1 MALDFSNRN
10 PQDPNGIYSI
20 DTSGAQPAWVNDDWT
35 VGPISDQAEARK
47 AGATNQVR
55 VVVAITNDGKKYNV
69 VLGADGKPMSQI
81 GDVIGQDD
89 DVSRRW
95 QQNGPK
101 AQPPGASP
109 TQNRN
114 GRIYGYNPQTGQY
127 DIDQGPA
134 PQTGTRPPIPAGG
147 SSVTEGTPIEFG
159 PDGKP
164 TKWDNQRPRQVI
176 RDANGNVVWSEELT
190 GADLTAWRN
199 QQQASQPQTK
209 REPDKEHPGLTIVTT
224 VQGGQTETHYE
235 DANGNRVATP
245 GKEPSVQ
252 LVTING
258 QPGYQVRTTP
268 GANGQP
274 PKVEWFDPSGK
285 PLAQPPVQ
293 AGQPHTENVTINGQ
307 RYTTVTTA
315 NPDGTISI
323 KNYDPAGKEIPQLPT
338 QPSKDGFA
346 GEPAGAPEMPT
357 QPGQVMAGL
366 QTYSAWLNSQVKL
379 WKDSGG
385 KQGVSPDDAT
395 KLMDRRL
402 AMAKGTADEQSG
414 LVTAQTNLRGQDITQ
429 RGQTLTDTQGRR
441 AAAQTAY
448 KNVLDLLPLASKL
461 GPGGAPALAALM
473 AGLLPN
479 QRDYI
484 GSYGGFRES
493 PEVGTP
499 GVLDQ
504 VRQAAMTGINNAAQ
518 GGPTI
523 FQSRPVDGAPAVT
536 ANAAAAP
543 PDPAGHAANIMANP
557 VFRPRPVAPA
567 PAPALPPG
575 PTPPLGQ
582 GQDLSTPPPV
592 PVNPLPGQPG
602 HDPSKPVGMTPP
614 PTVPVATNPIDNS
627 PVAPPPGSVASL
639 LMSGAQGMAGAA
651 PMPSQS
657 QLAALLGRGSQ
668 GARQEPDVY
677 DGFPQN
683 MPASPWLQQMQQGA
697 AWDSNTHGAAVA
709 ARLGIP
715 DDIFKQAVA
724 GLYGQAA

>member
-1 MALDFSNRN
+1 MDPEVKQFLDANPGYTTEGPDQNGTLTYRAPSGAYINVRKSDGKIAMRGFGPPSESQGQEQAPAPEAPASTPAPSPDTTLPGTGPATQQQMEALLAKIAPNGDPNRLEFNQITRKKTVTTGSGIMAHSESVTVPVVQWIDRATGQTLEADVEDDGSYTITKNARVPQNIGQAATPATAVKPTARQSRVN
-10 PQDPNGIYSI
+10 PNDNTRIQEFDPDANNGQGAWVDAGPNDAEVRRRADANKGTTILKPDGKGGTIAVTTYPDGRQPTVVPVAGVPSEAQNKYREVKQDPTTGKW
-20 DTSGAQPAWVNDDWT
+20 SGLT
-35 VGPISDQAEARK
+35 
-47 AGATNQVR
+47 
-55 VVVAITNDGKKYNV
+55 
-69 VLGADGKPMSQI
+69 ADGKWEEI
-81 GDVIGQDD
+81 
-89 DVSRRW
+89 
-95 QQNGPK
+95 
-101 AQPPGASP
+101 
-109 TQNRN
+109 
-114 GRIYGYNPQTGQY
+114 
-127 DIDQGPA
+127 
-134 PQTGTRPPIPAGG
+134 AGG
-147 SSVTEGTPIEFG
+147 PGL
-159 PDGKP
+159 
-164 TKWDNQRPRQVI
+164 
-176 RDANGNVVWSEELT
+176 A
-190 GADLTAWRN
+190 
-199 QQQASQPQTK
+199 
-209 REPDKEHPGLTIVTT
+209 PDKNT
-224 VQGGQTETHYE
+224 
-235 DANGNRVATP
+235 
-245 GKEPSVQ
+245 
-252 LVTING
+252 
-258 QPGYQVRTTP
+258 
-268 GANGQP
+268 
-274 PKVEWFDPSGK
+274 
-285 PLAQPPVQ
+285 
-293 AGQPHTENVTINGQ
+293 
-307 RYTTVTTA
+307 
-315 NPDGTISI
+315 
-323 KNYDPAGKEIPQLPT
+323 
-338 QPSKDGFA
+338 FA